1 MQNMRKNKMVLR
13 NLNMTQNLGY
23 VLTPAPKISEDFR
36 LGLLRIE
43 AENAKYL
50 AEEAKREENYLAK
63 EEIV

>member
-1 MQNMRKNKMVLR
+1 MVLR

-23 VLTPAPKISEDFR
+23 VLTPAPKVSEDFR

-50 AEEAKREENYLAK
+50 AEEAEREAK
-63 EEIV
+63 YFAEKAEREAKV